1 MLFNTIKLDHLTW
14 GLTSLWRHSQQAAR
28 GTVVYDTLSA
38 SGVVPCTFLMSFF
51 FYSKKCH
58 KCNPDI
64 SSLKHLHL

>member
-28 GTVVYDTLSA
+28 GTVVYDTFSA

-51 FYSKKCH
+51 LSY
-58 KCNPDI
+58 
-64 SSLKHLHL
+64 HL